1 MTQGGRQEEGTE
13 HEQSKERATIQR
25 QTGAMSHSMRGRRT
39 QALATIQASST
50 SAASPGDIHVD
61 GPLVARLG
69 ALRGAAE
76 QNALQPG
83 GRVRGGGWQQGGDVA
98 GALAGVEQRGPK
110 SKELPSTCFQ
120 AVCFA
125 HVVLAC
131 TRKQA
136 LWQPSLHTWTAGAR

>member
-13 HEQSKERATIQR
+13 HEHSKERATIQR

-39 QALATIQASST
+39 QALATTQASST

-76 QNALQPG
+76 QDALQPG
-83 GRVRGGGWQQGGDVA
+83 EM
-98 GALAGVEQRGPK
+98 GAEGT
-110 SKELPSTCFQ
+110 PSD
-120 AVCFA
+120 
-125 HVVLAC
+125 
-131 TRKQA
+131 
-136 LWQPSLHTWTAGAR
+136 